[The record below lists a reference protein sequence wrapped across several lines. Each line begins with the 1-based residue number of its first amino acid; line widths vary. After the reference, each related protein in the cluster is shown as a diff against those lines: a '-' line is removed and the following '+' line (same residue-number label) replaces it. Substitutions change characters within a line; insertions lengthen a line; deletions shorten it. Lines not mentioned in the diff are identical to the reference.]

1 MSSLA
6 TLLASL
12 AAMAG
17 TMEDCPEQS
26 SPKCEEPPRSVTSAG
41 SDPAYPAEFYTPFQP
56 QTALE
61 MLERTPGF
69 PISDGSGV
77 RGFGGAAGNVLIDGQ
92 RPTVK
97 AGGISEVLRRIPSA
111 RVARIVLLRGSDAA
125 EAQGQTLV
133 ANVILKTDARGAG
146 TATLTLA
153 RAADGGLSPT
163 AKASYAKAI
172 GAWQTSVELM
182 AGEARYPSNAQ
193 FHNLDAAGALTLGRL
208 QESLG
213 KAPEYGV
220 AASASRPL
228 GGGTLTVNLRLNH
241 DIYSSATD
249 IGLYAGEIAGAPYAN
264 RFIAYREESSSGELG
279 LDWTRGLGTG
289 WTLKLVGLGQMAT
302 SRVGEEYQEPAY
314 RGVSDQR
321 QKPLELIGRVTLARQ
336 GDHAIR
342 PELGVEMVYN
352 RLISHLDYAEDT
364 GQGMM
369 PVALSNANTR
379 VSEQRGEAFANV
391 AVRLARRLELEAG
404 GAFELSRLTVK
415 GDSDHAQSLSY
426 FKPSAALVWS
436 PRDSTQLRLAMRRT
450 VDQLDFGD
458 FAASVDQADG
468 RPMGGNS
475 GLRPARVTRVFLRLD
490 HRWGKG
496 AALALETYHQWH
508 KGLLGYLVLDTG
520 DEALG
525 TIGDARQWGLTGN
538 ATLPLHS
545 LLKGARITVSGTLRD
560 SRFRDPL
567 TGEFR
572 AMDDLPSTSFEAE
585 FRHDLPRLRSSWGF
599 SYTSAQEAEI
609 FYTGERLFWRERP
622 VWNAFVETT
631 AVPGFKTTLRASAIT
646 GEDSDRLR
654 RFFSPNRA
662 GDYSGKETR
671 KQTQGATI
679 SLTLSRAL

>member
-1 MSSLA
+1 M
-6 TLLASL
+6 LLAGL

-17 TMEDCPEQS
+17 VGEDRPEPAAASGEGAPQ
-26 SPKCEEPPRSVTSAG
+26 PVGPTR
-41 SDPAYPAEFYTPFQP
+41 SDPGYPAKFFTPFQP

-69 PISDGSGV
+69 AITDGNGV

-111 RVARIVLLRGSDAA
+111 QVERIVLLRGSDTA

-146 TATLTLA
+146 TAALTLA

-172 GAWQTSVELM
+172 GAWQASVELM
-182 AGEARYPSNAQ
+182 AGEARYPSSAR

-241 DIYSSATD
+241 DVYSSATD
-249 IGLYAGEIAGAPYAN
+249 VGLYAGAIAGAPYAR
-264 RFIAYREESSSGELG
+264 RFIVYREESSNGELG
-279 LDWTRGLGTG
+279 LDWMRGLGAG

-302 SRVGEEYQEPAY
+302 SGIDEDYRESDY
-314 RGVSDQR
+314 RGVSDLR

-336 GDHAIR
+336 GDYSIR
-342 PELGVEMVYN
+342 PELGMELVYN
-352 RLISHLDYAEDT
+352 RLSSDLDYAEDI
-364 GQGMM
+364 GQGMA

-379 VSEQRGEAFANV
+379 VSEQRGEAFVNV
-391 AVRLARRLELEAG
+391 AVRLTSRLDLEAG
-404 GAFELSRLTVK
+404 GAFELSRLRVN

-436 PRDSTQLRLAMRRT
+436 PWQSTQIRLAMRRT

-475 GLRPARVTRVFLRLD
+475 GLRPARVTRAFLRLD

-496 AALALETYHQWH
+496 AALALEAYYQWH

-545 LLKGARITVSGTLRD
+545 LLKGARITFSGTLRG
-560 SRFRDPL
+560 SRFRDHL
-567 TGEFR
+567 TGEVR
-572 AMDDLPSTSFEAE
+572 AMDDLPSSSFEAE

-599 SYTSAQEAEI
+599 SYESAEKAEI
-609 FYTGERLFWRERP
+609 FYTGERLFWRDKP
-622 VWNAFVETT
+622 VWDMFVETT

-654 RFFSPNRA
+654 RFFSSSRM
-662 GDYSGKETR
+662 GSYSGQETR
-671 KQTQGATI
+671 RQTQGATV

>member
-1 MSSLA
+1 MNSLA
-6 TLLASL
+6 MLAASL

-17 TMEDCPEQS
+17 TVEHRPERS
-26 SPKCEEPPRSVTSAG
+26 HARNEELSPSAAPPG
-41 SDPAYPAEFYTPFQP
+41 SDPAYAADFYTPFQP

-69 PISDGSGV
+69 SISDGSGV
-77 RGFGGAAGNVLIDGQ
+77 RGFGGAAGNILIDGQ

-111 RVARIVLLRGSDAA
+111 QVERIVLLRGSDAA

-133 ANVILKTDARGAG
+133 ANVILKTDVRGAG

-172 GAWQTSVELM
+172 GAWQTSVELI
-182 AGEARYPSNAQ
+182 AGEERYPSSAQ
-193 FHNLDAAGALTLGRL
+193 FHNLDATGGLTLGRL

-213 KAPEYGV
+213 KAPEYGM
-220 AASASRPL
+220 AASASRRL

-241 DIYSSATD
+241 DIYSSATE
-249 IGLYAGEIAGAPYAN
+249 IGLYAGGIAGAPSAN

-279 LDWTRGLGTG
+279 LDWTRGLGAG

-302 SRVGEEYQEPAY
+302 SRIGEDYQEPDY

-321 QKPLELIGRVTLARQ
+321 QKPLELIGRVTLARD
-336 GDHAIR
+336 GHHAIR
-342 PELGVEMVYN
+342 PELGMELVYN
-352 RLISHLDYAEDT
+352 RLTSDLDYAEDS
-364 GQGMM
+364 GQGMA

-391 AVRLARRLELEAG
+391 AVRLTSRLDLEAG
-404 GAFELSRLTVK
+404 GAFELSRLRVN
-415 GDSDHAQSLSY
+415 GDSDHAQTLSY
-426 FKPSAALVWS
+426 FNPSAALVWS
-436 PRDSTQLRLAMRRT
+436 PSKSTQFRLAMRRT

-475 GLRPARVTRVFLRLD
+475 GLRPARVTRAFLRID

-496 AALALETYHQWH
+496 AALALEAYHQWH

-525 TIGDARQWGLTGN
+525 TIGDARQWGITGN

-545 LLKGARITVSGTLRD
+545 LLEGARITVSGTLLD

-567 TGEFR
+567 TGEVR
-572 AMDDLPSTSFEAE
+572 AMDDLPSTSFVAE

-599 SYTSAQEAEI
+599 SYESAEEDEI
-609 FYTGERLFWRERP
+609 FYTGERLFRRERA
-622 VWNAFVETT
+622 VWGMFVETM
-631 AVPGFKTTLRASAIT
+631 ALPGFKTTLRASAIT
-646 GEDSDRLR
+646 GDDSDRVR
-654 RFFSPNRA
+654 SFFSPNRA
-662 GDYSGKETR
+662 GNYSGQEIR
-671 KQTQGATI
+671 KLRQGATI